1 LHHLVPTHYLKNI
14 TIQNLAMMD
23 VTDDAIYLTTG
34 KRNRTPDN
42 HTPSRTRNILISN
55 VIADLD
61 GKMNGK
67 T

>member
-1 LHHLVPTHYLKNI
+1 
-14 TIQNLAMMD
+14 MMD